1 MDLSIATDIPTALGI
16 AGYSG
21 SGKTTLVTAL
31 LPVLID
37 RGLTVA
43 TLKRSHHGFDIFPA
57 GHVEQV
63 DDVDEDDEVGKVDE
77 FDDVDENDEVLIA
90 GATNWALTRNT
101 ADEPNLPLTGLLSQC
116 AGSDLVLIEGF
127 KHQPIP
133 KIEIWRPETGM
144 PLLAPAD
151 PYIVAIATTAK
162 RITQLPK
169 ESATPLLD
177 LNDMG
182 AIAGFIMRY
191 CSDRPFGTGCRRP
204 R

>member
-57 GHVEQV
+57 GHLVNKLR
-63 DDVDEDDEVGKVDE
+63 DAGA
-77 FDDVDENDEVLIA
+77 NEVLIA

>member
-1 MDLSIATDIPTALGI
+1 MTGRNAVGLSIAADIPIALGI

-21 SGKTTLVTAL
+21 SGKTTLVTTL

-57 GHVEQV
+57 DHLVNKLRDAGAS
-63 DDVDEDDEVGKVDE
+63 
-77 FDDVDENDEVLIA
+77 EVLIA
-90 GATNWALTRNT
+90 GATNWALMRN
-101 ADEPNLPLTGLLSQC
+101 AAEEPNPPLTELLSQC

-133 KIEIWRPETGM
+133 KIEIWRPETGV

-162 RITQLPK
+162 RITRLPK
-169 ESATPLLD
+169 ESPTPVLD

-182 AIAGFIMRY
+182 AIASFIMRY
-191 CSDRPFGTGCRRP
+191 CADRTCEDGGRRP
-204 R
+204 G

>member
-1 MDLSIATDIPTALGI
+1 VGLSIATNIPIALGI

-21 SGKTTLVTAL
+21 SGKTTLVTTL
-31 LPVLID
+31 LPALID

-57 GHVEQV
+57 DHLVNKLRDAGAS
-63 DDVDEDDEVGKVDE
+63 
-77 FDDVDENDEVLIA
+77 EVLIA
-90 GATNWALTRNT
+90 GATNWALMRN
-101 ADEPNLPLTGLLSQC
+101 AAEEPNPPLTGLLSQC

-133 KIEIWRPETGM
+133 KIEIWRPETGV

-169 ESATPLLD
+169 ESPTPVLD

-182 AIAGFIMRY
+182 AIAGFIMQY
-191 CSDRPFGTGCRRP
+191 CADHTCGTGGRRP